1 MPISIQEFIRRCIIK
16 KPSDN
21 TIEKSNNGQNTI
33 RIISYIPQTKGI
45 YMHYIA
51 KTILAIEYIEDH
63 LTERL
68 DLKSIASAIHVSP
81 YHLHRTFTLTTGM
94 TIHDYLRRRR
104 LSEAAKMLCTS
115 DKSILEISL
124 LSGYE
129 SQQAFS
135 RIFTSL
141 YKYPPNTFREKKLFY
156 PLQLRFD
163 FKADFDMLSKKNV
176 NTHLD
181 IRFAQEADIPAW
193 MDLVR
198 LVIDGYPFLNED
210 EYIQVVKK
218 NIGRKQALIVND
230 GNIVVGNMLLSYQ
243 SGSIDFFGVHPLYR
257 RRTDLTETLLDKAID
272 ILRNEKKE
280 ISITTYREGD
290 KADTGYRKT
299 FQKLGFI
306 ESEFLI
312 EFGYPSQKFIFHK
325 NT

>member
-1 MPISIQEFIRRCIIK
+1 MLNK
-16 KPSDN
+16 K
-21 TIEKSNNGQNTI
+21 E
-33 RIISYIPQTKGI
+33 
-45 YMHYIA
+45 
-51 KTILAIEYIEDH
+51 
-63 LTERL
+63 
-68 DLKSIASAIHVSP
+68 
-81 YHLHRTFTLTTGM
+81 
-94 TIHDYLRRRR
+94 
-104 LSEAAKMLCTS
+104 
-115 DKSILEISL
+115 
-124 LSGYE
+124 
-129 SQQAFS
+129 
-135 RIFTSL
+135 
-141 YKYPPNTFREKKLFY
+141 
-156 PLQLRFD
+156 
-163 FKADFDMLSKKNV
+163 V

-218 NIGRKQALIVND
+218 NIGKKQALIVND
-230 GNIVVGNMLLSYQ
+230 GNIVVGNMLLSYH
-243 SGSIDFFGVHPLYR
+243 SGRIDFLGVHPLYR
-257 RRTDLTETLLDKAID
+257 RRTDLTEILLYKAID
-272 ILRNEKKE
+272 TLQNEKKE